1 MTGRARGRGRGR
13 GASVPAPEDPTQ
25 AVAAPAPVP
34 VQAAPPS
41 AGPARGRGR
50 GRGQSAGPAAV
61 AQPSVEQQAPA
72 VGNGASNGQF
82 DNSAGRG
89 RGRGMVPQPEG
100 GATADVSARNRGAAA
115 VSTGTGRNG
124 NNGDA
129 SGLSDRLGSMRVDE
143 RGDGPRQRRNRYEEE
158 NLSSGHFDDFRIN
171 VQSIRG
177 QNVELV
183 ANAISLYPQEN
194 MSTPTGYQYH
204 CEFNPHL
211 DGRKIRHA
219 IIMNNAE
226 RHLGGK
232 HVLFDGTTLFTGNL
246 ISEENG
252 KVEFDH
258 TTPRGETIHVT
269 CTHRANIYAN
279 SNENLRIAGVLMKK
293 GMEKLNYIQFG
304 RHMFDTNEN
313 SKINLNNGFELW
325 PGYSTSVNVYEGG
338 LMLVADNQFK
348 LAAKRTVYQELLEI
362 HQQSQGNP
370 EHFQKAAIDKIVGR
384 IVFTPYNQKRHRVD
398 DINFSGN
405 PLDEFEK
412 KGQKISFKT

>member
-13 GASVPAPEDPTQ
+13 GASVPAPEQQ

-34 VQAAPPS
+34 VSTPAAPS

-50 GRGQSAGPAAV
+50 GRGQSAAPASAQTTEQTMPAA
-61 AQPSVEQQAPA
+61 
-72 VGNGASNGQF
+72 NNGQYE
-82 DNSAGRG
+82 NSAAAGRG

-100 GATADVSARNRGAAA
+100 LPSTADGSARNRGGATA
-115 VSTGTGRNG
+115 SNGNGRNG
-124 NNGDA
+124 AIDDTN
-129 SGLSDRLGSMRVDE
+129 GLSDKMGSMRVNE
-143 RGDGPRQRRNRYEEE
+143 ACGDAPRQRRPNRYDEE
-158 NLSSGHFDDFRIN
+158 NLSSGHFNDFKIN

-194 MSTPTGYQYH
+194 ISRPTGYQYH
-204 CEFNPHL
+204 CEFHPHL

-226 RHLGGK
+226 EHLGGK

-246 ISEENG
+246 ISEEHG

-269 CTHRANIYAN
+269 CTHRANIYAG
-279 SNENLRIAGVLMKK
+279 SSENLRIAGVLMKK

-304 RHMFDTNEN
+304 RHMFDTNER

-325 PGYSTSVNVYEGG
+325 PGYSTSVNIYEGG

-348 LAAKRTVYQELLEI
+348 LAAKRTVYDELFEI
-362 HQQSQGNP
+362 HSQSQGNP
-370 EHFQKAAIDKIVGR
+370 ENFQKTAIDKIVGR

-398 DINFSGN
+398 DINFTGN